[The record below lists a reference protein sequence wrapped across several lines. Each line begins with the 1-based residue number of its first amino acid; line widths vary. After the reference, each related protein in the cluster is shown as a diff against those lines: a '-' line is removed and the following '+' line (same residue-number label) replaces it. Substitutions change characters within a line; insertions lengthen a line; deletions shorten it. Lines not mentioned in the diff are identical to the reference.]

1 MVGDTDRCPMQ
12 LLINRGGGM
21 KYIFRLTI
29 ATLVWTNF
37 VFAQEKYALIN
48 AHIIDG
54 ISKGVKSNQMVLV
67 NNGRIEKIAEA
78 KKSPAGYME
87 INLDGMYLLPGFI
100 DAHTHI
106 RSLDAA
112 RRALESGVTTA
123 RSASTPNYQDVSIR
137 DMVKQMQIVGPD
149 MVATGV
155 FVTPNLGE
163 TVLADTRLGQ
173 FKEGVISEV
182 ALRSVVRINADR
194 GVDFIKTRG
203 TERAGLPYTDP
214 RKQTYTETQL
224 RFIVDEAAKH
234 GIPVMAHAHGD
245 EGGYAAVKAGVRS
258 IEHGTYLSERTP
270 KLMKKMGTFLVP
282 TFTTV
287 VDLTEPGGD
296 YDNPIL
302 IIRGQHM
309 LPALEKTVK
318 TAYKMGIR
326 ISTGAD
332 TGYGPNSTTRVGM
345 EVTNFVKLGMTPMD
359 AIKSATIVGAQLL
372 NIADQTGTI
381 EIGKEA
387 DLIVVTQNPLE
398 DIRTI
403 QDVVF
408 VMNNGRIGLNRL
420 PFSKE

>member
-1 MVGDTDRCPMQ
+1 MHIFNRSFITIFV
-12 LLINRGGGM
+12 LLC
-21 KYIFRLTI
+21 T
-29 ATLVWTNF
+29 
-37 VFAQEKYALIN
+37 VFAEEKYALKN

-54 ISKGVKSNQMVLV
+54 INKDVKSNQLVLV
-67 NNGRIEKIAEA
+67 SNGKIVNITRE
-78 KKSPAGYME
+78 KKSPEGYTE
-87 INLDGMYLLPGFI
+87 IDLGGMYLLPGFI

-137 DMVKQMQIVGPD
+137 EMVKNKNIVGPD

-163 TVLADTRLGQ
+163 TILADMRLGQ
-173 FKEGVISEV
+173 FKGGVTSEE
-182 ALRSVVRINADR
+182 ALRSVVKINVDR

-214 RKQTYTETQL
+214 RKQTYTEAQL
-224 RFIVDEAAKH
+224 RFIVDEAAKYD
-234 GIPVMAHAHGD
+234 IPVMAHAHGD

-258 IEHGTYLSERTP
+258 IEHGTYLSERTL
-270 KLMKKMGTFLVP
+270 KLMKKMGTYLVP

-302 IIRGQHM
+302 FIRGQHM
-309 LPALEKTVK
+309 LASLEKTVK
-318 TAYKMGIR
+318 IAYKMGIK

-359 AIKSATIVGAQLL
+359 AIRSATIVGAELL
-372 NIADQTGTI
+372 GIADQTGTI
-381 EIGKEA
+381 KVGKEA
-387 DLIVVTQNPLE
+387 DLILVTQNPLE

-403 QDVVF
+403 QDIVF

>member
-1 MVGDTDRCPMQ
+1 MCIRDR
-12 LLINRGGGM
+12 G
-21 KYIFRLTI
+21 YT
-29 ATLVWTNF
+29 
-37 VFAQEKYALIN
+37 E
-48 AHIIDG
+48 IDLG
-54 ISKGVKSNQMVLV
+54 
-67 NNGRIEKIAEA
+67 
-78 KKSPAGYME
+78 
-87 INLDGMYLLPGFI
+87 GMYLLPGFV

-137 DMVKQMQIVGPD
+137 EMVKNKNIVGPD

-163 TVLADTRLGQ
+163 TILADMRLGQ
-173 FKEGVISEV
+173 FKGGVTSEE
-182 ALRSVVRINADR
+182 ALRSVVKINVDR

-214 RKQTYTETQL
+214 RKQTYTEAQL
-224 RFIVDEAAKH
+224 RFIVDEAAKYD
-234 GIPVMAHAHGD
+234 IPVMAHAHGD

-258 IEHGTYLSERTP
+258 IEHGTYLSERTL
-270 KLMKKMGTFLVP
+270 KLMKKMGTYLVP

-302 IIRGQHM
+302 FIRGQHM
-309 LPALEKTVK
+309 LASLEKTVE
-318 TAYKMGIR
+318 TAYKMGIK
-326 ISTGAD
+326 ISAGAD

-359 AIKSATIVGAQLL
+359 AIRSATIVGAELL
-372 NIADQTGTI
+372 GIADQTGTI
-381 EIGKEA
+381 EVGKEA
-387 DLIVVTQNPLE
+387 DLILVTQNPLE
-398 DIRTI
+398 DIRTT
-403 QDVVF
+403 QDIVF

>member
-1 MVGDTDRCPMQ
+1 MHIFNRSFITISI
-12 LLINRGGGM
+12 LLCT
-21 KYIFRLTI
+21 IF
-29 ATLVWTNF
+29 AE
-37 VFAQEKYALIN
+37 EKYALKN
-48 AHIIDG
+48 VHIIDG
-54 ISKGVKSNQMVLV
+54 INKDVKSNQLVLV
-67 NNGRIEKIAEA
+67 SNGKIVNITWE
-78 KKSPAGYME
+78 KKSPAGYTE
-87 INLDGMYLLPGFI
+87 IDLGGMYLLPGFV

-137 DMVKQMQIVGPD
+137 EMVKNKNIVGPD

-163 TVLADTRLGQ
+163 TILADMRLGQ
-173 FKEGVISEV
+173 FKGGVTSEE
-182 ALRSVVRINADR
+182 ALRSVVKINVDR
-194 GVDFIKTRG
+194 GVDYIKTRG

-214 RKQTYTETQL
+214 RKQTYTEAQL
-224 RFIVDEAAKH
+224 RFIVDEAAKYD
-234 GIPVMAHAHGD
+234 IPVMAHAHGD

-258 IEHGTYLSERTP
+258 IEHGTYLSERTL
-270 KLMKKMGTFLVP
+270 KLMKKMGTYLVP

-302 IIRGQHM
+302 FIRGQHM
-309 LPALEKTVK
+309 LASLEKTVE
-318 TAYKMGIR
+318 TAYKMGIK
-326 ISTGAD
+326 ISAGAD

-359 AIKSATIVGAQLL
+359 AIRSATIVGAELL
-372 NIADQTGTI
+372 GIADQTGTI
-381 EIGKEA
+381 EVGKEA
-387 DLIVVTQNPLE
+387 DLILVTQNPLE

-403 QDVVF
+403 QDIVF

>member
-1 MVGDTDRCPMQ
+1 MHIFNRSFITIFV
-12 LLINRGGGM
+12 LLC
-21 KYIFRLTI
+21 T
-29 ATLVWTNF
+29 
-37 VFAQEKYALIN
+37 VFAEEKYALKN

-54 ISKGVKSNQMVLV
+54 INKDVKSNQLVLV
-67 NNGRIEKIAEA
+67 SNGKIVNIIRE
-78 KKSPAGYME
+78 KKSPEGYTE
-87 INLDGMYLLPGFI
+87 IDLGGMYLLPGFV

-137 DMVKQMQIVGPD
+137 EMVKNKNIVGPD

-163 TVLADTRLGQ
+163 TILADMRLGQ
-173 FKEGVISEV
+173 FKGGVTSEE
-182 ALRSVVRINADR
+182 ALRSVVKINVDR

-214 RKQTYTETQL
+214 RKQTYTEAQL
-224 RFIVDEAAKH
+224 RFIVDEAAKYD
-234 GIPVMAHAHGD
+234 IPVMAHAHGD

-258 IEHGTYLSERTP
+258 IEHGTYLSERTL
-270 KLMKKMGTFLVP
+270 KLMKKMGTYLVP

-302 IIRGQHM
+302 FIRGQHM
-309 LPALEKTVK
+309 LASLEKTVK
-318 TAYKMGIR
+318 IAYKMGIK

-359 AIKSATIVGAQLL
+359 AIRSATIVGAELL
-372 NIADQTGTI
+372 GIADQTGTI
-381 EIGKEA
+381 KVGKEA
-387 DLIVVTQNPLE
+387 DLILVTQNPLE

-403 QDVVF
+403 QDIVF

>member
-1 MVGDTDRCPMQ
+1 
-12 LLINRGGGM
+12 
-21 KYIFRLTI
+21 
-29 ATLVWTNF
+29 
-37 VFAQEKYALIN
+37 
-48 AHIIDG
+48 
-54 ISKGVKSNQMVLV
+54 
-67 NNGRIEKIAEA
+67 
-78 KKSPAGYME
+78 ME

-173 FKEGVISEV
+173 FKEGVISEA

-224 RFIVDEAAKH
+224 RFIVDEASKH

-258 IEHGTYLSERTP
+258 IEHGTYLSERTL

-372 NIADQTGTI
+372 SIADQTGTI

>member
-1 MVGDTDRCPMQ
+1 
-12 LLINRGGGM
+12 M

-29 ATLVWTNF
+29 ATLVWANF

-258 IEHGTYLSERTP
+258 IEHGTYLSERTL

-345 EVTNFVKLGMTPMD
+345 EVTNFVKLGMTPIA